1 MLFLLVFGE
10 VRGMRGRPCKDY
22 VYNGES
28 HKLWEWARILDIK
41 EATLRHRMIHKTFQE
56 AVEIGK
62 RGQTKRKKLYAM
74 YNGRR
79 MPVADIARETGFNY
93 STLRARLARGMSVE
107 EALSTPVE
115 RKIPK
120 SRKIDCPYPNCFEC
134 PFGDCVV
141 DKI

>member
-1 MLFLLVFGE
+1 
-10 VRGMRGRPCKDY
+10 MRGRPGKDY

-62 RGQTKRKKLYAM
+62 RGQTKRKKRYAM
-74 YNGRR
+74 YKGE
-79 MPVADIARETGFNY
+79 MTPIVEIARLEGVNY
-93 STLRARLARGMSVE
+93 STLRSRIIRGMSVE
-107 EALSTPVE
+107 DAINLPVE

-120 SRKIDCPYPNCFEC
+120 KMKFECPYPNCFEC
-134 PFGDCVV
+134 PYRDCLV